1 VNAVEKSEILAL
13 VVDSGLPRRRAVAQ
27 LRLSKS
33 TYYRWLRRQVE
44 GRLQDRKGGA
54 LTPWNKL
61 MPEEESRI
69 LTKARASPE
78 LSARQLALSLV
89 DSDGLYVSESTV
101 FRILKREGLIK
112 PAEIVGFKAGKE
124 YHRKTKRPNE
134 LWATDCAYLKVVNW
148 GWYYLVTVM
157 DDFSRFIL
165 AWELKSDMAAGSL
178 IDLVQQAVDL
188 TGMTDV
194 PVEDRTVLLS
204 DNGPGY
210 LSRQFNDYLRLLEIR
225 HIIASPYHPQTNGKI
240 ERYHRTIKG
249 EINLMPYEMP
259 GELKEAIKSF
269 IDYYNYRRYHEGLGD
284 VTPYDVYTGRY
295 LEVIQKRKE
304 AKNRTLQLRRD
315 YNRTAREQGSG
326 RLSVHSFTRPNCP
339 TFADYIQ
346 FLMGYVGF
354 SI

>member
-1 VNAVEKSEILAL
+1 VSAIEKSEILSL
-13 VVDSGLPRRRAVAQ
+13 VARSGLPRRRALAQ
-27 LRLSKS
+27 LWVARS
-33 TYYRWLRRQVE
+33 TYYRWLRRQAE
-44 GRLQDRKGGA
+44 GRLQDEKGGSPI
-54 LTPWNKL
+54 PWNKL
-61 MPEEESRI
+61 RAEEEERI
-69 LTKARASPE
+69 IVLARTSPE
-78 LSARQLALSLV
+78 LSARQLALRLV
-89 DSDGLYVSESTV
+89 DSEGWYVSESTI

-134 LWATDCAYLKVVNW
+134 LWATDCAHLKVVDW

-178 IDLVQQAVDL
+178 IDVVQQAVDL

-210 LSRQFNDYLRLLEIR
+210 LSRQFGGYLRLVGIR
-225 HIIASPYHPQTNGKI
+225 HIIASPYHPQTNGKV

-249 EINLMPYEMP
+249 EINLVPYGMP
-259 GELKEAIKSF
+259 GELKEAIRQF
-269 IDYYNYRRYHEGLGD
+269 IEYYNYRRYHEGLGD
-284 VTPYDVYTGRY
+284 VTPYDVYTGRHI
-295 LEVIQKRKE
+295 EVMQRRKE
-304 AKNRTLQLRRD
+304 AKNRTLETRRS

-326 RLSVHSFTRPNCP
+326 L
-339 TFADYIQ
+339 
-346 FLMGYVGF
+346 
-354 SI
+354 